1 VPFTCL
7 QRLNLAVEEFRGHY
21 PDAPALSLQAFLTV
35 ATNQGVPTADLKR
48 RMGIPQPAMSRHLLL
63 LSTWTWQGTRP
74 SLDLIEIRDDPKDR
88 RYKLS
93 YLTTKG
99 RLLACS
105 LTRILDP
112 GSDVTPADFMV
123 PEVKPSPVTNGG
135 TSG

>member
-1 VPFTCL
+1 M
-7 QRLNLAVEEFRGHY
+7 NLALEEFRGHY
-21 PDAPALSLQAFLTV
+21 ADAPALSFQVFLTV
-35 ATNQGVPTADLKR
+35 ATNQGVPTAELKR

-74 SLDLIEIRDDPKDR
+74 SLDLIEIREDASDR

-93 YLTTKG
+93 YLTPKG

-112 GSDVTPADFMV
+112 GSAVTPVDFMV
-123 PEVKPSPVTNGG
+123 PDVKPNPVTNGG
-135 TSG
+135 VSG